1 MCYLLSVAKLAEG
14 MSCGRLGSAVLWGGM
29 EEGMRAEGAGAL
41 LVLMLG
47 EGDSGFG
54 VEEADEA
61 GKKEREGE
69 TIT

>member
-1 MCYLLSVAKLAEG
+1 
-14 MSCGRLGSAVLWGGM
+14 MSCGRLGSAELWEGM

-41 LVLMLG
+41 LVLMLR

-61 GKKEREGE
+61 GEREGNNQLKNTNPE
-69 TIT
+69 VD